1 MERTRFF
8 RRPVVW
14 IVLVI
19 IAALALSSLLTRGE
33 SYTKVDTST
42 LLAQVDSGAVKS
54 AVIQDKEQT
63 VQLTLNSKQTFDK
76 TQTDKIQAQ
85 VPALAMDETYNAIIK
100 AKADGKISG
109 NVDVKVT
116 KDSVLLSL
124 LVNLLPIAVI
134 VILLL

>member
-19 IAALALSSLLTRGE
+19 IGALALSSLLTRGE

-42 LLAQVDSGAVKS
+42 LLAQVNSGSVKS

-63 VQLTLNSKQTFDK
+63 IELTLNSKQTFDK
-76 TQTDKIQAQ
+76 TETDKIQAQ
-85 VPALAMDETYNAIIK
+85 IPAFRSTRSSTSSTRPRLTGRSAE
-100 AKADGKISG
+100 
-109 NVDVKVT
+109 
-116 KDSVLLSL
+116 LST
-124 LVNLLPIAVI
+124 PRSPRTACCSACWSICCRSR
-134 VILLL
+134 